1 MAMMTTMRNKMHVV
15 LWALL
20 ALFVLSMTVGGLVGG
35 ANIIDELR
43 GKVDPSKAIGKVN
56 GETISP
62 DIFSQQV
69 GRQLDQIR
77 ANGQSI
83 DDTQI
88 NRIREQVWDN
98 FVQDILIQQEVEN
111 LGLVATDEEVIYHLQ
126 NNPPAFLQSQPSFQ
140 TDGQFDQA
148 KYEQALANPAEMEQY
163 WIQVEN
169 YMRNYI
175 PRYKLQQMILS
186 SVSVTESEIIEEYTK
201 RNIDYTVDV
210 LHITKDALDAE
221 ALTAT
226 DEEILTTYNENI
238 DDHDRPEN
246 RSLRYA
252 SWEKMPSYEDTT
264 YVYDLALEIK
274 NQALSGKDFASLANE
289 YTEDPSNAVTPD
301 SGKGGNL
308 GWFGRGQ
315 MVPAF
320 EEAAF
325 SAKKGEIVG
334 PVLSRFGYHV
344 IRVNGKK
351 TSDGKEQVNA
361 AHILFNIEISAKTL
375 DEIRRKATLF
385 SYDAQDF
392 GFNTAVDSHD
402 VSISDVNNI
411 DEETIY
417 IPSLGSMRSVTRF
430 AFRTEV
436 GQVSEPLEN
445 DNFVAVFTIDSV
457 IAAGPAPFDE
467 VKEQIKQEI
476 EKDKMMSAAEKMAND
491 FRLRIENG
499 ATFQELIDENKAVE
513 HSEKDSKTLN
523 RGFSSIG
530 RSNFATGALL
540 SATVEDLV
548 GPVKTSRGFA
558 LLQVL
563 EIETVD
569 STDFEVQKNVLQK
582 TLLNQKQSAAYTNWI
597 DGKKS
602 DAEIV
607 DNRKYYF

>member
-1 MAMMTTMRNKMHVV
+1 MHVV

-35 ANIIDELR
+35 ANIIDELL

-56 GETISP
+56 GEIISP
-62 DIFSQQV
+62 NIFSQQV

-98 FVQDILIQQEVEN
+98 FVQDILIQQEVED

-126 NNPPAFLQSQPSFQ
+126 NNPPVFLQSQPSFQ
-140 TDGQFDQA
+140 TDGQFDPA
-148 KYEQALANPAEMEQY
+148 KYEQALANPGEMEQY

-186 SVSVTESEIIEEYTK
+186 SVSVTESEIMEEYTK
-201 RNIDYTVDV
+201 RNIDYTVDI
-210 LHITKDALDAE
+210 LHVTKDALDTE
-221 ALTAT
+221 SLSTT
-226 DEEILTTYNENI
+226 DEELLTSYNENI
-238 DDHDRPEN
+238 DDHNRPEN

-252 SWEKMPSYEDTT
+252 SWEKMPSNEDTT

-325 SAKKGEIVG
+325 SANKGEIVG

-344 IRVNGKK
+344 IKVNGKK
-351 TSDGKEQVNA
+351 KSDGKEQVSA
-361 AHILFNIEISAKTL
+361 AHILFKIETSAKTL
-375 DEIRRKATLF
+375 DEVRRKATLF

-392 GFNTAVDSHD
+392 GFDAAVDSHD
-402 VSISDVNNI
+402 VSISDINNI

-417 IPSLGSMRSVTRF
+417 IPTLGPMSSAARF
-430 AFRTEV
+430 AFRNAV
-436 GQVSEPLEN
+436 GQASEPLEN

-467 VKEQIKQEI
+467 IKEQIKREI
-476 EKDKMMSAAEKMAND
+476 EKDKMMTATEKLAND
-491 FRLRIENG
+491 FRLNIENG
-499 ATFQELIDENKAVE
+499 TTFQELIDENEAIE

-540 SATVEDLV
+540 SATDGDLV

-569 STDFEVQKNVLQK
+569 STDFEIQKNVLKK

-597 DGKKS
+597 DGKKA

-607 DNRKYYF
+607 DNRKYFF

>member
-35 ANIIDELR
+35 ANIIDELL